1 LVLEFLAWF
10 WPIGITVVEG
20 LAIVIL
26 LWKVR
31 DQRRRHDALRDET
44 TRMLATHQDYA
55 AALDARLRALG
66 SRTTG
71 DVPIPTAEEVTGGR
85 WMR

>member
-10 WPIGITVVEG
+10 WPIGITIVEG
-20 LAIVIL
+20 MAIVVL
-26 LWKVR
+26 LWKAH
-31 DQRRRHDALRDET
+31 DQRRRHDALRNEA
-44 TRMLATHQDYA
+44 TRMLALHQDSLA
-55 AALDARLRALG
+55 SLDARLRALG

-71 DVPIPTAEEVTGGR
+71 DMPIPTAEEIVGGR